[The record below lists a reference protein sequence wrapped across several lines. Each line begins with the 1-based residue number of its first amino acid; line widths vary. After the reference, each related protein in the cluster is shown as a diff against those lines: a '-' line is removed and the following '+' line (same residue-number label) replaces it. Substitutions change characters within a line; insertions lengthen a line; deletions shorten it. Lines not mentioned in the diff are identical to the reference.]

1 MYMITNNA
9 CGIRNCWCNKSKE
22 NNVTNYTSVP
32 AAFVQYNTNIT
43 TDSTL
48 DRYVAV
54 RGRLS

>member
-32 AAFVQYNTNIT
+32 ASFVQYNTNIT

-48 DRYVAV
+48 DRYV
-54 RGRLS
+54 RRFS